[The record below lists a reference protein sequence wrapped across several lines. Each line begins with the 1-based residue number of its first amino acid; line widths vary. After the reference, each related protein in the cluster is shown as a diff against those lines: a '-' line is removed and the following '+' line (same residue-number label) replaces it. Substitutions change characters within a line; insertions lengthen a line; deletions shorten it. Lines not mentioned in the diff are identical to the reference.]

1 MKWKANIDEGTDCL
15 RTRFVLSVVDEVAL
29 AGQVGGM
36 PIEDVESGIAQAH
49 WRSRLVGVHGGV
61 DGRTRAGICGAVV
74 VHIVGSGAVGRGG
87 GGRIRSV
94 GLVRRERAHGLAG
107 GGHRLGAS
115 GEVMQN

>member
-1 MKWKANIDEGTDCL
+1 MI
-15 RTRFVLSVVDEVAL
+15 DEVAL
-29 AGQVGGM
+29 AGQIGGM
-36 PIEDVESGIAQAH
+36 PIEDVEGGIAQAH

-74 VHIVGSGAVGRGG
+74 VYIVGSGAVGRGG
-87 GGRIRSV
+87 GGGVGLI
-94 GLVRRERAHGLAG
+94 GLVRREGAHGLAG